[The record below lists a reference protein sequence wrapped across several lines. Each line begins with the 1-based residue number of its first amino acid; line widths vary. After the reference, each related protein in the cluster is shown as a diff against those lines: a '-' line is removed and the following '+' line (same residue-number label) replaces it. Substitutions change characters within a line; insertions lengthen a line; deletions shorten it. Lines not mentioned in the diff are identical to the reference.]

1 VRFPNCWN
9 GRNGHD
15 SRGEYLI
22 ANKSV
27 QEGRFAALELT
38 DTGDVKASV
47 GYPLCDRPRIG
58 CELARVK
65 PLS

>member
-1 VRFPNCWN
+1 VRFPNRWN

-15 SRGEYLI
+15 SGGEYLI

-38 DTGDVKASV
+38 DTSDVEASV

-58 CELARVK
+58 CELPGVK